1 MIVLLII
8 LTILGSPV
16 GFVLECIGHSSPPKK
31 WYSRVLFEIVLL
43 VVSVIIS
50 ILSSVT
56 VVIVLLGYIYYILR
70 VKRGEILIYE

>member
-1 MIVLLII
+1 MTTLLII

>member
-56 VVIVLLGYIYYILR
+56 VAIVMLGYPLYLASQKGRNPYI
-70 VKRGEILIYE
+70 

>member
-1 MIVLLII
+1 MIVLLIM